1 MTLYKSVN
9 LNTKEGKQFLE
20 GINNS
25 KKISVYI
32 NGWISG
38 KSNLDKSDVLEI
50 HVTLDYDG
58 TGEELEFIC
67 NIDPNKEFAEA
78 IEACYSHTENL
89 NYFEKIRET
98 LKSMLQ
104 STDIIIE
111 GLKVMSKLE
120 PKEEE

>member
-1 MTLYKSVN
+1 MSLYKSVN
-9 LNTKEGKQFLE
+9 LKGTQFSE

-25 KKISVYI
+25 KNMSVYI

-38 KSNLDKSDVLEI
+38 KSHLDNSDVLEI
-50 HVTLDYDG
+50 HVTLDCNG
-58 TGEELEFIC
+58 AGEDLKFNC
-67 NIDPNKEFAEA
+67 NIDPKQEFAEA
-78 IEACYSHTENL
+78 IEACFSYTDNL
-89 NYFEKIRET
+89 HYFEEIRET